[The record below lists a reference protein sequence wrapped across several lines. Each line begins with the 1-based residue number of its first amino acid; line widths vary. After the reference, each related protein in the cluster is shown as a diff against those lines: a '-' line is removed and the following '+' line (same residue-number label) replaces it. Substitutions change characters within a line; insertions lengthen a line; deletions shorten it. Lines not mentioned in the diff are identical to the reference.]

1 MTKNDREISP
11 SLQCRYI
18 DRILDLT
25 SVEQIFQETTGEED
39 PSFKPFVILFVFTVC
54 TCNLWKQFS
63 VANLAELDATIH
75 VAIDMQCIIKLYEL
89 IVLRTTACETSLSL
103 VAR

>member
-54 TCNLWKQFS
+54 TCNRKQFS
-63 VANLAELDATIH
+63 VANLAELDAIIH
-75 VAIDMQCIIKLYEL
+75 VAIDMQCIIKLYKL